1 MYLVDVDDDGLAVDV
16 GALDL
21 GDGRDGRL
29 LRFRFGGVG
38 EGMGG
43 SEIRRRVVWVW
54 WARGPTQQRAPRAVK
69 LPREGKGR
77 QTHLDLRRVERGER
91 LDGGGLEVEHQHVVV
106 VEVHVLL
113 GVLLRPVG
121 TRTGGWM
128 V

>member
-1 MYLVDVDDDGLAVDV
+1 MSAPWISAMAATAASCGFVLVGWAKGWVDQKS
-16 GALDL
+16 
-21 GDGRDGRL
+21 
-29 LRFRFGGVG
+29 GGMSCG
-38 EGMGG
+38 CGG
-43 SEIRRRVVWVW
+43 P
-54 WARGPTQQRAPRAVK
+54 GTQQRAPRAVK

-113 GVLLRPVG
+113 GVLLGPVG